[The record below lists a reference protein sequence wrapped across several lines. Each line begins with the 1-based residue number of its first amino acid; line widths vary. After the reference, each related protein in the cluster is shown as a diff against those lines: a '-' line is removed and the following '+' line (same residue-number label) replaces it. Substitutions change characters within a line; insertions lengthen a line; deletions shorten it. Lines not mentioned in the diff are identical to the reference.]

1 MKISRESIII
11 AVIGMVDMVT
21 TLIMV
26 QRGAWEGNPIFEY
39 YLAMGVPWFIL
50 MKSIFILAPIFLLE
64 LARRHRPVF
73 TKWASRVAIM
83 AYLGL
88 YVIGVMHL
96 NPALMQ
102 REGLINRQSNIAN
115 ITVMTPQYMNAHID
129 QWRRYVVDRGYRLH
143 GQYHSDGFGD

>member
-1 MKISRESIII
+1 
-11 AVIGMVDMVT
+11 MVDLVT

-26 QRGAWEGNPIFEY
+26 QKGAWEGNPIFEY
-39 YLAMGVPWFIL
+39 YLAKGVPWFIL

-73 TKWASRVAIM
+73 TQWASRVAIL

-96 NPALMQ
+96 NPSLMQ
-102 REGLINRQSNIAN
+102 REGLIGGQSDVAN
-115 ITVMTPQYMNAHID
+115 ATVMTPEYINDHIS
-129 QWRRYVVDRGYRLH
+129 QWRRYVMAHGYRLN
-143 GQYHSDGFGD
+143 GQYHSDGYGD